1 MTRTRLLS
9 LGGAA
14 LVGSAVLSLAGG
26 LAHPVVDGRAHSV
39 DALLAPGSPW
49 GQLSIYAGALLL
61 MFGLPAA
68 YAWLAPRVGVL
79 GFLGFSGYFLGNA
92 VSAQA
97 HLVVEA
103 LVAPEIARRAPELIP
118 DDEAIVAAEPFALIQ
133 VVGGLVLVI
142 GLIVLG
148 IALVRQPGALRW
160 AGVFAILGGL
170 ATFVPLPQ
178 APIVTGLQIE
188 LFRGLAVAVL
198 GVALMR
204 AATRTTAPSD
214 DRAAVRT

>member
-14 LVGSAVLSLAGG
+14 LVGAAVLSLAGG

-148 IALVRQPGALRW
+148 VALVRQPGPC
-160 AGVFAILGGL
+160 AG
-170 ATFVPLPQ
+170 
-178 APIVTGLQIE
+178 
-188 LFRGLAVAVL
+188 RGCSRSSAGWRPSSRSRRRRSSPAC
-198 GVALMR
+198 R
-204 AATRTTAPSD
+204 SSCSAASPS
-214 DRAAVRT
+214 RCSAWC

>member
-1 MTRTRLLS
+1 VNRTRLLS

-26 LAHPVVDGRAHSV
+26 LAHPVVDGAAHSV

-68 YAWLAPRVGVL
+68 YGWLAPRVGVL
-79 GFLGFSGYFLGNA
+79 GFLGFSAYFLGNA

-103 LVAPEIARRAPELIP
+103 FVAPEIARRAPELIP
-118 DDEAIVAAEPFALIQ
+118 DDDAIVAAEPFVLLQ
-133 VVGGLVLVI
+133 VVGGLVLVV

-148 IALVRQPGALRW
+148 ISLLRLPGALRW

-178 APIVTGLQIE
+178 APLVTGLQIE

-198 GVALMR
+198 GVVLM
-204 AATRTTAPSD
+204 TRSIPVDEKVPAP
-214 DRAAVRT
+214 V